1 MDRDKICELID
12 KVAYKMKNFQD
23 NSSVEEKYPVGLINI
38 NLWEWP
44 QGVGLYGLLKYYE
57 QTENQDTLSFL
68 TNWYEERLKEGIVER
83 NVNTTSP
90 MLTLIDLWKL
100 TGNETYRD
108 LCIDWSNW
116 IDKEMIRT
124 GDGAFQHMITGDP
137 NDGQI
142 LIDTFFMTLL
152 FYAKAG
158 VAFNK
163 PEYVEEVKKQCLIH
177 IKYLY
182 DKVNGLFYHGWDF
195 NNKNNYGAVH
205 WARGNS
211 WYTCGIVDL
220 LEIMPLEEGI
230 KQYMLDTYRSQV
242 EALVKLQDE
251 EGMWCTILDN
261 PDSYV
266 ETSATAAFAYG
277 ILKGV
282 RKGYL
287 DSKYLDCGKKALSA
301 VIKRITED
309 GTVMDVSYGT
319 PVGNDEQFYL
329 DIPVCPMT
337 YGQALTILLLT
348 EALHL

>member
-1 MDRDKICELID
+1 MERERIIRLID
-12 KVAYKMKNFQD
+12 KVANKMKNFQD
-23 NSSVEEKYPVGLINI
+23 NSFEEKFPVGLIDI

-57 QTENQDTLSFL
+57 ETKNQDTLNFL
-68 TNWYEERLKEGIVER
+68 VNWYEERLKEGIVER

-90 MLTLIDLWKL
+90 MLTLIDLWQL
-100 TGNETYRD
+100 TKNEKYKE

-142 LIDTFFMTLL
+142 LIDTFFMAVL

-158 VAFNK
+158 VMLNK
-163 PEYVEEVKKQCLIH
+163 PEYMEEVKRQCLVH

-182 DKVNGLFYHGWDF
+182 DKASGLFYHGWDF
-195 NNKNNYGAVH
+195 NYKNNYGAVH

-220 LEIMPLEEGI
+220 LEIMPIEEGL
-230 KQYMLDTYRSQV
+230 KQYLLDTYRDQV
-242 EALVKLQDE
+242 DALVKLQNE
-251 EGMWCTILDN
+251 EGMWYTVLDD
-261 PDSYV
+261 PKSYV

-287 DSKYLDCGKKALSA
+287 DSKYLDCGKKALEA
-301 VIKRITED
+301 VINRISED

-319 PVGNDEQFYL
+319 PVGNDEKFYL

-337 YGQALTILLLT
+337 YGQALTILLLV
-348 EALHL
+348 EALHH